1 MASFSGSVISLYAVA
16 EGGVRR
22 AGEGLA
28 LASPQEGGVRLAGEA
43 ITESFASIYPFVE
56 GRVLTATETWSTEP
70 VTVPANVVVPTA
82 TETWTT
88 EPVATAVLPVVPTG
102 GVAFATEPVAA
113 QVEPDA
119 TTATEAWSTEPVTV
133 PGEVTPTVP
142 TAAETWTTGTVSV
155 RPARPR
161 APVYAA
167 GSADAFYVDI
177 LHPGEAPPD
186 APPTNVYVFRP
197 KAPPRVDF
205 VHKPAE
211 RRLMDAGIGYA
222 PASVNLWAVLLT
234 GVFFASALY
243 ALRKRGR

>member
-1 MASFSGSVISLYAVA
+1 MASFSGSVIGLYAVA
-16 EGGVRR
+16 EGGVRL

-28 LASPQEGGVRLAGEA
+28 FAPPQEGGVRLAGEA

-88 EPVATAVLPVVPTG
+88 EPVATAVLPVVHTG

-119 TTATEAWSTEPVTV
+119 
-133 PGEVTPTVP
+133 P
-142 TAAETWTTGTVSV
+142 TASETWTTGTVSV

-177 LHPGEAPPD
+177 LHPGEVPPEAPP
-186 APPTNVYVFRP
+186 ANVYVFRP

-211 RRLMDAGIGYA
+211 RRLMVAGIGYA